1 MELLKIILSSW
12 AAGLWEDW
20 FPVCR
25 LLCNAVVGIIS
36 YKSSR
41 PLKITMNNTF
51 KRLII
56 LFYIQLFNLL
66 HLCGST
72 VSRALTHIHAIFG
85 IPVVS
90 QLLHN

>member
-1 MELLKIILSSW
+1 
-12 AAGLWEDW
+12 
-20 FPVCR
+20 
-25 LLCNAVVGIIS
+25 
-36 YKSSR
+36 
-41 PLKITMNNTF
+41 MNNAF

-90 QLLHN
+90 QLLYN